1 MVATVPEKDRN
12 GISDNGVAAAFL
24 GFSGYNGY
32 DYDYDWV
39 STTISKQ
46 VNTIL
51 ESSTKCITLE
61 QQLSAGL
68 SFVETFF

>member
-32 DYDYDWV
+32 DYDYD
-39 STTISKQ
+39 
-46 VNTIL
+46 
-51 ESSTKCITLE
+51 
-61 QQLSAGL
+61 
-68 SFVETFF
+68 